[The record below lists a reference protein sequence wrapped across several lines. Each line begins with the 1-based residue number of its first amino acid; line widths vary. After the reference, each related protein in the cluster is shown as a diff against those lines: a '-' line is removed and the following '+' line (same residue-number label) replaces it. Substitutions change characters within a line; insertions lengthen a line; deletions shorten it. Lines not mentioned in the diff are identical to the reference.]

1 MHTDGNTE
9 AFVKGGCIDG
19 LTKNML
25 KKATHIWTRSAI
37 VDIPVDAEQ
46 YEQDY
51 LDQKMPWEDALGAYL
66 STHAASASSVTS

>member
-1 MHTDGNTE
+1 M
-9 AFVKGGCIDG
+9 FVKGGCIDG

-25 KKATHIWTRSAI
+25 RKATHIWTRSAI

-51 LDQKMPWEDALGAYL
+51 PDQETPWASALGAYL